1 MSFKT
6 INVLSPA
13 ASQRNSESCDIT
25 TKPKNSLGE
34 HRSMPAKRKAS
45 AMPESPTKR
54 RRCASGPP
62 QLAFQA
68 VQAKSG
74 KRKASTERGTPGK
87 KLKCEPSCTNS
98 SDTIRG
104 ANWKE
109 KDGAEKLPESETPGR
124 ANRKRARDPSPG
136 CSSPS
141 ASVPSSGKAFLPFTR
156 DRAHFEAKYTEDYLL
171 GEGGYGSVLA
181 GKRKADYLPVAIKHI
196 KKDDVERNQVVING
210 KTYVVPL
217 EVLLMIK
224 VGGGPESVG
233 THAAVS
239 ILDWY
244 DLEQEVLLV
253 MERPVP
259 CVNLLTYMQN
269 NVGPLEEHVAK
280 NIMRQL
286 VDAAIKMHTKR
297 VFHRDIKAENLL
309 VETSSSDLRVRVI
322 DFGCGCWVQEEPFTS
337 FLGTSAYAPPEF
349 FICGRYEAA
358 PTTVWQLGTLLYKML
373 DKDHYFTTFMFLRR
387 NISFNNDLSQD
398 CRNFLEQCLAL
409 EPKERATLEEIQ
421 QHPWLQNQAQS
432 TPQPHA
438 ETPGL

>member
-1 MSFKT
+1 MIDLRNHCSTRSLIITGFISF
-6 INVLSPA
+6 V
-13 ASQRNSESCDIT
+13 ESCDIT

-74 KRKASTERGTPGK
+74 KRKASTERGTPGT

-98 SDTIRG
+98 SDAIRG

-141 ASVPSSGKAFLPFTR
+141 AS
-156 DRAHFEAKYTEDYLL
+156 DYLL

-181 GKRKADYLPVAIKHI
+181 GMRKADYLPVAIKHI
-196 KKDDVERNQVVING
+196 QKDDVERNQ
-210 KTYVVPL
+210 TYVVPL

-233 THAAVS
+233 TRAAVS

-269 NVGPLEEHVAK
+269 SVGPLEEHVAK
-280 NIMRQL
+280 VLKSGPENFL
-286 VDAAIKMHTKR
+286 TVLFV

-309 VETSSSDLRVRVI
+309 VETSSGDLRVRVI
-322 DFGCGCWVQEEPFTS
+322 DFGCGCWVQEKPFTS

-358 PTTVWQLGTLLYKML
+358 PTTVWQLGALLYKML
-373 DKDHYFTTFMFLRR
+373 DKDHYFTTFRFLRG

-398 CRNFLEQCLAL
+398 CQNFLEQCLAL
-409 EPKERATLEEIQ
+409 DPKERATLEEIQ

-438 ETPGL
+438 ETPGP